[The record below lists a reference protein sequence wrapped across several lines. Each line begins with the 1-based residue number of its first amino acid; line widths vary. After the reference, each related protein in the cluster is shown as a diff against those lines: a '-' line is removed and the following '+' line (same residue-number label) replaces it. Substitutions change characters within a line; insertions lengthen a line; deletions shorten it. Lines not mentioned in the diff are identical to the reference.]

1 MHVATLLHHGHKTI
15 SAQSAL
21 TSAALSEERTQQ
33 LPNMAGSFHMDPHG
47 SFHNVEG
54 SFHMAFRINSQ
65 SNLEEIRVE
74 LALGE
79 NLNSRNEN
87 NETGMLAQARW
98 VDIII

>member
-21 TSAALSEERTQQ
+21 TSAGLSEERTQQ
-33 LPNMAGSFHMDPHG
+33 LLNMAAGSFHMDPHG

-54 SFHMAFRINSQ
+54 SFHMAFRITPQ

-74 LALGE
+74 FALGE
-79 NLNSRNEN
+79 NSRNEN
-87 NETGMLAQARW
+87 NETGMLAQTRW

>member
-1 MHVATLLHHGHKTI
+1 MHVATLLHHGHQII

-21 TSAALSEERTQQ
+21 TSAGLSEERTQQ
-33 LPNMAGSFHMDPHG
+33 LLNMAA
-47 SFHNVEG
+47 G

-65 SNLEEIRVE
+65 SNLEEVRVE

>member
-33 LPNMAGSFHMDPHG
+33 LPNMAA
-47 SFHNVEG
+47 G
-54 SFHMAFRINSQ
+54 SFHMAFRINPQ

-79 NLNSRNEN
+79 NFNSRNEN
-87 NETGMLAQARW
+87 NETWMFAQAR
-98 VDIII
+98 

>member
-1 MHVATLLHHGHKTI
+1 MLQHCCTIGHQII

-21 TSAALSEERTQQ
+21 TSAGLSEERTQQ
-33 LPNMAGSFHMDPHG
+33 LLNMAR
-47 SFHNVEG
+47 

-79 NLNSRNEN
+79 NFNSRNEN

>member
-1 MHVATLLHHGHKTI
+1 MHVATLLHHGHQII

-21 TSAALSEERTQQ
+21 TSAGLSEERTQQ
-33 LPNMAGSFHMDPHG
+33 LLNM
-47 SFHNVEG
+47 VG

-79 NLNSRNEN
+79 NLNSRNET
-87 NETGMLAQARW
+87 NETGMLAQTRW